1 MSQFL
6 NIADEIKTRLDAVF
20 TDAAHAYAVNL
31 AGVTVIVDRQK
42 DISSEVNKAV
52 GKSSGAC
59 VTILFTGHD
68 RQPKSD
74 ERVANYVLT
83 IYSRPVMLAGAKA
96 ADDIIDR
103 IDAALNYWQPA
114 SASGGH
120 HSFYDLDGDG
130 SNLIP
135 DRNFLVY
142 EMNFKL
148 KI

>member
-6 NIADEIKTRLDAVF
+6 DIADEIKTRLVAAF
-20 TDAAHAYAVNL
+20 TDVAEAYAVDL
-31 AGVTVIVDRQK
+31 AGVSVIVDRQK
-42 DISSEVNKAV
+42 DIASEVNKAV

-74 ERVANYVLT
+74 ERIANFTLT

-103 IDAALNYWQPA
+103 IDAALNYWQPE
-114 SASGGH
+114 SGSGGG

-142 EMNFKL
+142 EMNFKV